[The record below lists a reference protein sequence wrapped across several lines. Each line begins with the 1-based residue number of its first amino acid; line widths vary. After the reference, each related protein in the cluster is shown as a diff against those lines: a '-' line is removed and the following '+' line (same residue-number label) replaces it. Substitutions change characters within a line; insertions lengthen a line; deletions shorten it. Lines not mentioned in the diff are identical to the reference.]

1 VNKRSSV
8 RSGQNEQNLEFLGV
22 QAARIGLTIIVKRTK
37 SLRLGISEDEK
48 VTLGSGKI
56 DLLYSFSYI
65 VVLLVK
71 TAGSVKVLKVEWL
84 RPKWFFHS

>member
-1 VNKRSSV
+1 MNKRSSV